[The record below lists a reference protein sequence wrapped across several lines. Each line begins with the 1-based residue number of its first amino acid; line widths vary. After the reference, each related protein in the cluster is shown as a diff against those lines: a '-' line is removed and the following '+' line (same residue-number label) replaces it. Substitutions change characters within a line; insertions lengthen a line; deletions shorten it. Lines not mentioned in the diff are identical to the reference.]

1 VPSSVAPPRMCSFML
16 IPLLVTATSVEFV
29 AAGRSLHS
37 FLQSRKEHAQRG
49 LLATNST
56 HSIQAQ
62 PQDDVGGGEEWEEV
76 GITHAHPP
84 HQRGSK
90 TAWDSADAPTSGGII
105 SNYERRTWW
114 GFPNY
119 GRDLD
124 TGPKS
129 WEQFAREHGHLGQL
143 CSPMHPRRQ
152 CGTAFVCRHG
162 VCSSCVL
169 SRDCGEQ
176 FVCMPASPGGHS
188 LCVPR
193 ALSEQWTWR
202 EVFATVLIVVTAVLS
217 AAAGM
222 GGGGVY
228 VPLLLLLLGLS
239 TQEAV
244 PLSQA
249 MIVGG
254 ATVNVIMF
262 CGDRHPKFPHM
273 PKIDYKVVMMLNP
286 GLAAGVTI
294 GVMLNV
300 ITPQWIIV
308 VVLLV
313 TLVLALQKSL
323 TKGLKEWDKE
333 SKALAKAAEV
343 AKTSTKAAPPVDA
356 GGSGGL
362 DIKLPD
368 LKSFLELADTNRQ
381 QLGLIG
387 GLWLVFLAAN
397 ALKATQCSG
406 AFWLQQLG
414 LLLTCGA
421 FTVLGARSCLEGK
434 DKKGGEQDC
443 NDEGMLAWTPE
454 TVRLYPLL
462 SVVAGFLGGFL
473 GIGGGIIMGPLLLEL
488 GMAAEASQ
496 ATTAAFV
503 FLSSSLA
510 TIQFVVMGKA
520 MPEYALWFTSWVL
533 VATFVGQTAVDYMLR
548 KWKRS
553 SVIVLS
559 IAAIIAGS
567 LVMMTAIGATDIY
580 TDLARGAYMGFS
592 PAFLCQ

>member
-1 VPSSVAPPRMCSFML
+1 
-16 IPLLVTATSVEFV
+16 
-29 AAGRSLHS
+29 
-37 FLQSRKEHAQRG
+37 
-49 LLATNST
+49 
-56 HSIQAQ
+56 
-62 PQDDVGGGEEWEEV
+62 
-76 GITHAHPP
+76 
-84 HQRGSK
+84 
-90 TAWDSADAPTSGGII
+90 
-105 SNYERRTWW
+105 
-114 GFPNY
+114 
-119 GRDLD
+119 
-124 TGPKS
+124 
-129 WEQFAREHGHLGQL
+129 
-143 CSPMHPRRQ
+143 
-152 CGTAFVCRHG
+152 
-162 VCSSCVL
+162 
-169 SRDCGEQ
+169 
-176 FVCMPASPGGHS
+176 
-188 LCVPR
+188 
-193 ALSEQWTWR
+193 LSEQWTWR
-202 EVFATVLIVVTAVLS
+202 EVFATILIVVTAVLS

-262 CGDRHPKFPHM
+262 CGDRHPTFPHM

-333 SKALAKAAEV
+333 SKVLAKAAE
-343 AKTSTKAAPPVDA
+343 ALKLAPKGTPAADA
-356 GGSGGL
+356 GGSVN
-362 DIKLPD
+362 IKLAD
-368 LKSFLELADTNRQ
+368 IQSFLQLAEGNQRP
-381 QLGLIG
+381 LGLIG
-387 GLWLVFLAAN
+387 GLWLVFFAAN
-397 ALKATQCSG
+397 LMKANQCSM

-421 FTVLGARSCLEGK
+421 FTLMGARSLGMGEGK
-434 DKKGGEQDC
+434 DKKGGEAGCSD
-443 NDEGMLAWTPE
+443 DGTLAWTPE
-454 TVRLYPLL
+454 TVRFYPLL

-510 TIQFVVMGKA
+510 TIQFIVMGKA

-533 VATFVGQTAVDYMLR
+533 VATFVGQTGVDYMLR
-548 KWKRS
+548 KFKRS

-559 IAAIIAGS
+559 VAAIIAGS
-567 LVMMTAIGATDIY
+567 LVMMTAIGAADIY

-592 PAFLCQ
+592 PRLLCQ

>member
-1 VPSSVAPPRMCSFML
+1 MRSLCIIAV
-16 IPLLVTATSVEFV
+16 LVTATTIRFV
-29 AAGRSLHS
+29 GAGRARHS
-37 FLQSRKEHAQRG
+37 FLRSREEQPHAKRG
-49 LLATNST
+49 LLATNIT
-56 HSIQAQ
+56 HRKHTQ
-62 PQDDVGGGEEWEEV
+62 PEDDVGGGEESEEV
-76 GITHAHPP
+76 GITYAHPP
-84 HQRGSK
+84 HRRSLP
-90 TAWDSADAPTSGGII
+90 TWDSADTTVTGGII

-119 GRDLD
+119 NRDLD

-129 WEQFAREHGHLGQL
+129 WEAFAREHGHRGQL
-143 CSPMHPRRQ
+143 CSTAHVRRQ
-152 CGTAFVCRHG
+152 CGTAFVCRRG
-162 VCSSCVL
+162 VCSECVL

-176 FVCMPASPGGHS
+176 YVCIPPSPGGHS

-193 ALSEQWTWR
+193 ALSEQFTWK
-202 EVFATVLIVVTAVLS
+202 EVFATFLIVVTAVLS

-300 ITPQWIIV
+300 IAPQWVIV
-308 VVLLV
+308 VVLVV

-323 TKGLKEWDKE
+323 TKGLKEWEKE
-333 SKALAKAAEV
+333 SKALAKAAEA
-343 AKTSTKAAPPVDA
+343 AKVKGASAEKT
-356 GGSGGL
+356 GGPIN
-362 DIKLPD
+362 IKLAD
-368 LKSFLELADTNRQ
+368 FKSFLELAEVNQRP
-381 QLGLIG
+381 LGLIG
-387 GLWLVFLAAN
+387 GLWLVFLFAN
-397 ALKATQCSG
+397 LMKAEPCSM
-406 AFWLQQLG
+406 AFWFQQLG
-414 LLLTCGA
+414 LLFTCGA
-421 FTVLGARSCLEGK
+421 FTVMGARSLGMGEGK
-434 DKKGGEQDC
+434 DKKGVEEGSS
-443 NDEGMLAWTPE
+443 DEGMLAWTPE

-510 TIQFVVMGKA
+510 TIQFIVMGKA

-533 VATFVGQTAVDYMLR
+533 VATFVGQTGVDYMLR
-548 KWKRS
+548 KFKRS

-592 PAFLCQ
+592 PRLLCQ